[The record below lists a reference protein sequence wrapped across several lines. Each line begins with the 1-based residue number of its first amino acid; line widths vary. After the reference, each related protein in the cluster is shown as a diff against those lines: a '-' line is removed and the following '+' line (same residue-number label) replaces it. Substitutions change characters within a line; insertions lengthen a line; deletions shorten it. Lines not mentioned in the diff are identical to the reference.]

1 MPALFSLQWN
11 LCVFSKVDNKK
22 TTKTAA
28 IEKQIK
34 TWHKKKR
41 NTDEKKKKRNSN
53 FLKRGAFLYSRSPAI
68 PKKVT
73 PFLKGLDI
81 NGSLEGT
88 SVLFCL

>member
-1 MPALFSLQWN
+1 M
-11 LCVFSKVDNKK
+11 K
-22 TTKTAA
+22 
-28 IEKQIK
+28 
-34 TWHKKKR
+34 
-41 NTDEKKKKRNSN
+41 KKKKRNSN